1 MNQRP
6 DRNCDVDS
14 DDESAIFE
22 SPFNLR
28 PPVPECDLL
37 IPPPGWPPVGWEQPC
52 EEPPNKVPL
61 AEYLQRALRVQR
73 EQEDRERA
81 GSASGDVSENEDDIP
96 LVPEGEAGVCVS
108 LRRIGVITVVS
119 PLPVVLKGGMR
130 LMRSRATASGN
141 CRLMFLLFALLAVK
155 GLSLHLG
162 GDLAVGRIRIFPEG
176 DINPPPK
183 PPK

>member
-6 DRNCDVDS
+6 DRFYDVDS

-22 SPFNLR
+22 SPFHLR

-37 IPPPGWPPVGWEQPC
+37 IPPPGWPPVGWERPC

-61 AEYLQRALRVQR
+61 AEDLQRALRVQR

-81 GSASGDVSENEDDIP
+81 GSAHLGMCP
-96 LVPEGEAGVCVS
+96 RMRTKAGACVS
-108 LRRIGVITVVS
+108 LRRIGVIAVVS